1 MVSDIFL
8 GWALLRRERIRFLV
22 AILGVSF
29 AVALILMQ
37 IGFREAMFD
46 SGVRLHRHWV
56 YDLVLVSPETV
67 SVIGSKSF
75 TSRRLYQAL
84 AAAGVASVHTVYLQH
99 GLWKDIS
106 TGDTR
111 DLFVVGFDPA
121 RSVFDLPEVEDQ
133 LNTLKLEDFVLFDS
147 RARPEF
153 GPVAD
158 RLAAQG
164 EHLVEINGHKAVVR
178 GLFPLGPSFGING
191 TVIAGV
197 DNFLRIFPGRSRGA
211 IDIGLIRL
219 FDGAD
224 AEAVKNLLNSYLQ
237 KDVKVLDRDEFIR
250 KEVDY
255 WASNTPIGYVFGFG
269 ILIGV
274 VVGSIIVYQ
283 ILFANVADHLAEYA
297 TLKAMGYS
305 HLFLGSVVVQQALIL
320 AVVGFVP
327 GYLLSLYLYQV
338 ASDALMIELAMN
350 MQRALLV
357 LAVTIG
363 MCVFSALLAQRKL
376 IAADPA
382 AMY

>member
-1 MVSDIFL
+1 VSDIFL
-8 GWALLRRERIRFLV
+8 GWALLKKERIRFVV

-46 SGVRLHRHWV
+46 SGVRLHRHWI

-84 AAAGVASVHTVYLQH
+84 AAEGVASVHAVYLQH
-99 GLWKDIS
+99 GLWKDTS

-111 DLFVVGFDPA
+111 DLFVVAFDPA
-121 RSVFDLPEVEDQ
+121 RNVFDLPEVESQ
-133 LNTLKLEDFVLFDS
+133 LNTLKMEDYVLFDS

-153 GPVAD
+153 GPVAE
-158 RLAAQG
+158 RLAGQG
-164 EHLVEINGHKAVVR
+164 AHPVEINGRKAVVR

-197 DNFLRIFPGRSRGA
+197 DNFLRMFPGRSRGI

-219 FDGAD
+219 REGVE
-224 AEAVKNLLNSYLQ
+224 AEAVKNLLKSYLQ
-237 KDVKVLDRDEFIR
+237 RDVQVFDRDEFIR
-250 KEVDY
+250 KEIDY

-269 ILIGV
+269 ILIGL

-283 ILFANVADHLAEYA
+283 ILFADVADHLAEYA
-297 TLKAMGYS
+297 TLKAMGYTNF
-305 HLFLGSVVVQQALIL
+305 FLSSVVVQQAVIL
-320 AVVGFVP
+320 ALLGFIP
-327 GYLLSLYLYQV
+327 GYLLSLYLYRV
-338 ASDALMIELAMN
+338 ASSALMIELVMN
-350 MQRALLV
+350 VQRALLV
-357 LAVTIG
+357 LAITIA

-376 IAADPA
+376 RAADPA
-382 AMY
+382 AMF